1 MKVAMSRVINETKRY
16 YKIEILPNLFGEWV
30 LVRSYGSIKSRPRM
44 KAEVFEKIDYAQ
56 AAFERLLGMK
66 MKKGY
71 MPTIKL

>member
-16 YKIEILPNLFGEWV
+16 YKIEILPNLFGEWL
-30 LVRSYGSIKSRPRM
+30 LVRSYGSIKSRPRQIS
-44 KAEVFEKIDYAQ
+44 EVFEKIDYAQ